1 MILSA
6 RAIASEIADSD
17 AGEFLPSHC
26 VNFRA
31 ARIQAAIRITRFLPS
46 STTMSV
52 AYSLFVRYNYIRLL
66 ISDFGNLRSRF
77 YPVLWGDCF
86 GWIFLIFDCSRRQRT
101 HLRNI
106 SLVTDGGSQKKRLGA
121 CWFTSL
127 QGAAF
132 YSLDVCFA
140 ILLLSSETRGSP
152 AGVGF
157 TVVLRTISD
166 AVSLFPYR
174 R

>member
-46 STTMSV
+46 STTLSV

-66 ISDFGNLRSRF
+66 ISDFGNLRAGSMGR
-77 YPVLWGDCF
+77 LIWGDCF
-86 GWIFLIFDCSRRQRT
+86 GWIFFLISTARSVMERACGIF
-101 HLRNI
+101 
-106 SLVTDGGSQKKRLGA
+106 SLVD
-121 CWFTSL
+121 
-127 QGAAF
+127 
-132 YSLDVCFA
+132 
-140 ILLLSSETRGSP
+140 
-152 AGVGF
+152 
-157 TVVLRTISD
+157 
-166 AVSLFPYR
+166 
-174 R
+174 

>member
-1 MILSA
+1 LLHLRYNLTGQRESIFAMILSA

-66 ISDFGNLRSRF
+66 ISDFGHLRAGSMGGLLR
-77 YPVLWGDCF
+77 LD
-86 GWIFLIFDCSRRQRT
+86 IFFDFDCPLRHRT
-101 HLRNI
+101 
-106 SLVTDGGSQKKRLGA
+106 A
-121 CWFTSL
+121 
-127 QGAAF
+127 
-132 YSLDVCFA
+132 
-140 ILLLSSETRGSP
+140 TRIIESICL
-152 AGVGF
+152 
-157 TVVLRTISD
+157 TR
-166 AVSLFPYR
+166 
-174 R
+174 

>member
-52 AYSLFVRYNYIRLL
+52 TYSLFVRYNYIRLL
-66 ISDFGNLRSRF
+66 ISDFGNLHAGSIGR
-77 YPVLWGDCF
+77 LLGLD
-86 GWIFLIFDCSRRQRT
+86 IILDFDCSSRQRT
-101 HLRNI
+101 
-106 SLVTDGGSQKKRLGA
+106 RL
-121 CWFTSL
+121 
-127 QGAAF
+127 
-132 YSLDVCFA
+132 
-140 ILLLSSETRGSP
+140 
-152 AGVGF
+152 
-157 TVVLRTISD
+157 
-166 AVSLFPYR
+166 
-174 R
+174 

>member
-31 ARIQAAIRITRFLPS
+31 ARIQAAMRITRFLPS

-66 ISDFGNLRSRF
+66 ISDFGNLRGGSMGRLLRS
-77 YPVLWGDCF
+77 V
-86 GWIFLIFDCSRRQRT
+86 IFLDFDCS
-101 HLRNI
+101 LRHGTATGI
-106 SLVTDGGSQKKRLGA
+106 IKIDS
-121 CWFTSL
+121 F
-127 QGAAF
+127 
-132 YSLDVCFA
+132 
-140 ILLLSSETRGSP
+140 
-152 AGVGF
+152 
-157 TVVLRTISD
+157 D
-166 AVSLFPYR
+166 AVADLEGKYVPQRLSVT
-174 R
+174 

>member
-1 MILSA
+1 LVHLRYNLTGQRESIFTMILSA

-66 ISDFGNLRSRF
+66 ISDFGNLRA
-77 YPVLWGDCF
+77 
-86 GWIFLIFDCSRRQRT
+86 
-101 HLRNI
+101 
-106 SLVTDGGSQKKRLGA
+106 GSIGRLLG
-121 CWFTSL
+121 
-127 QGAAF
+127 
-132 YSLDVCFA
+132 LDI
-140 ILLLSSETRGSP
+140 ILDFRPLAPSTNAP
-152 AGVGF
+152 AE
-157 TVVLRTISD
+157 
-166 AVSLFPYR
+166 Y
-174 R
+174 

>member
-1 MILSA
+1 LLHLRYNLTGQRESIFAMILSA

-66 ISDFGNLRSRF
+66 ISDFGNLRAGSM
-77 YPVLWGDCF
+77 GGCF
-86 GWIFLIFDCSRRQRT
+86 GWIFSLISTARSVIERQ
-101 HLRNI
+101 H
-106 SLVTDGGSQKKRLGA
+106 A
-121 CWFTSL
+121 
-127 QGAAF
+127 
-132 YSLDVCFA
+132 
-140 ILLLSSETRGSP
+140 SSNRF
-152 AGVGF
+152 V
-157 TVVLRTISD
+157 
-166 AVSLFPYR
+166 
-174 R
+174 

>member
-31 ARIQAAIRITRFLPS
+31 ARIQAAMRITRFLPS

-66 ISDFGNLRSRF
+66 ISDFGNLRGGSMGRLLRS
-77 YPVLWGDCF
+77 V
-86 GWIFLIFDCSRRQRT
+86 IFLDFDCSRRHGT
-101 HLRNI
+101 ATGI
-106 SLVTDGGSQKKRLGA
+106 IKIDS
-121 CWFTSL
+121 F
-127 QGAAF
+127 
-132 YSLDVCFA
+132 
-140 ILLLSSETRGSP
+140 
-152 AGVGF
+152 
-157 TVVLRTISD
+157 D
-166 AVSLFPYR
+166 AVADLEGKYVPQRLSVT
-174 R
+174 

>member
-1 MILSA
+1 LLHLRYNLTGQRESIFAMILSA

-66 ISDFGNLRSRF
+66 ISDFGNLRAGAIGETASVGYF
-77 YPVLWGDCF
+77 S
-86 GWIFLIFDCSRRQRT
+86 LISTARSVMER
-101 HLRNI
+101 
-106 SLVTDGGSQKKRLGA
+106 A
-121 CWFTSL
+121 C
-127 QGAAF
+127 G
-132 YSLDVCFA
+132 
-140 ILLLSSETRGSP
+140 IL
-152 AGVGF
+152 AW
-157 TVVLRTISD
+157 
-166 AVSLFPYR
+166 
-174 R
+174 

>member
-31 ARIQAAIRITRFLPS
+31 ARIQAAMRITRFLPS

-66 ISDFGNLRSRF
+66 ISDFGNLRGGSMGRLLRS
-77 YPVLWGDCF
+77 V
-86 GWIFLIFDCSRRQRT
+86 IFLDFDCSRRQGT
-101 HLRNI
+101 ATGI
-106 SLVTDGGSQKKRLGA
+106 IKIDS
-121 CWFTSL
+121 F
-127 QGAAF
+127 
-132 YSLDVCFA
+132 
-140 ILLLSSETRGSP
+140 
-152 AGVGF
+152 
-157 TVVLRTISD
+157 D
-166 AVSLFPYR
+166 AVADLEGKYVPQRLSVT
-174 R
+174 